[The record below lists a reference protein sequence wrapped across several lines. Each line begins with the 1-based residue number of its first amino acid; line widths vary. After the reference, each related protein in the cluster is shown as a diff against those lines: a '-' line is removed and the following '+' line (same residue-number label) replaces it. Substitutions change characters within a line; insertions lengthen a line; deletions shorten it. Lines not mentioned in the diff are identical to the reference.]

1 LVVCND
7 ARMSSLV
14 GSITFDCARPYELAQ
29 FWSEVVGFP
38 VSADDKPDDE
48 VALEPP
54 AGHPVLLFIR
64 VPEGKAVKNR
74 VHLDI
79 RPRELTRDAEVE
91 RLEGLGARR
100 IDDRRTPE
108 GLGWVVL
115 ADPEGNE
122 FCVERGV
129 TERRGA

>member
-1 LVVCND
+1 
-7 ARMSSLV
+7 V
-14 GSITFDCARPYELAQ
+14 GTYSRK
-29 FWSEVVGFP
+29 
-38 VSADDKPDDE
+38 VS
-48 VALEPP
+48 
-54 AGHPVLLFIR
+54 
-64 VPEGKAVKNR
+64 EGKAVKNR
-74 VHLDI
+74 LHLDI

-91 RLEGLGARR
+91 RLVGLGARQ

-129 TERRGA
+129 TERR